1 MAGTLDKKMSQLGG
15 STKKEAIQS
24 NGALIGFAGQNNF
37 TIKVDDLTDVY
48 FGDLSTSWEDIARA
62 QAAGKLVFLRFEIP
76 TLFATSVGPLKQT
89 IPTLEKLNEMI
100 WQIFSIVKEEFI
112 EKLPDI
118 NETLRSSG
126 YDEWTEAD
134 IDALFDGTMPKEK
147 FNEYREAD
155 GQEPVDDEEYAEYL
169 SVNMRQF
176 VTMDQ
181 YIGMM
186 AEGPLTSQI
195 DVDVDIP
202 ISIEE
207 MGIRIGIGLRYRADM
222 PFVTPTYIAMGMP
235 YIICAKVG
243 DGELL
248 DTVNGLGGSIFAG
261 SSALFEVVIGLDV
274 DFKDDGDPEG
284 VVLDLGGEV
293 TNMVIDSE
301 LIGETAGEVSSVG
314 FNGDLTGILANVINL
329 NAILEIINDVK
340 ITVSAE
346 LTFNAVLRLL
356 RNGWEIN
363 FVTTDGNE
371 TVMIPGRVGFYGYA
385 IEFSDLTPANNA
397 YLRCPYILV
406 GCEYDGTIQVFESPK
421 KFIRQ
426 AIELKED
433 MLFDDLFA
441 AAENGCAGVL
451 FEDYLQRGDGPRSI
465 WFELTPTEFSGTEA
479 VLVEYQEYFGKQQAV
494 GIPVEIEEDVY
505 GVEFI
510 PLGATPTSVMVDID
524 WFDGEDLAG
533 AKADSAYWYYKEG
546 FERIFDRHGKEIL
559 NVDLIYDING
569 EVASGNEAYVVRY
582 YSGDGAVNFSRDTIS
597 NTGGVAY
604 DGDYFAYHDNEIV
617 IDAEGINPGSSDDL
631 DVSGVSFEYFDE
643 NENGWI
649 EDSVLGLLELVESGF
664 TDISLDLG
672 NRRLH
677 FCGLDAGGGY
687 TPRLLFS
694 AVYNG
699 VLYSAHI
706 AINYNNGVHEG
717 LISVH
722 HPVRL
727 EKAWTSYTS
736 EPDAASYTLDCMHK
750 AMYNVAL
757 DNGTTT
763 ALTVAAPAA
772 YSGAL
777 ADELDKPIH
786 QDEPVQAKCVITKD
800 STAGNT
806 TLGITGVTVG
816 AGPYTLEPSKKYVL
830 DIFGPVAELHEVQ

>member
-15 STKKEAIQS
+15 LTKKEAIQS
-24 NGALIGFAGQNNF
+24 NGALIGFAGQDNF

-112 EKLPDI
+112 ERLPDI

-134 IDALFDGTMPKEK
+134 VDALFDGTMSKEK

-181 YIGMM
+181 YIGGM

-235 YIICAKVG
+235 YIICAKIG

-314 FNGDLTGILANVINL
+314 FSGDLTGILANVINL
-329 NAILEIINDVK
+329 NTILEIINDVK

-406 GCEYDGTIQVFESPK
+406 GCESDGTIQVFESPK

-426 AIELKED
+426 AIEFKED

-451 FEDYLQRGDGPRSI
+451 FEDYFESQSI
-465 WFELTPTEFSGTEA
+465 WLELTPTEFLETEA
-479 VLVEYQEYFGKQQAV
+479 VLVEIQEVFGKQQVV
-494 GIPVEIEEDVY
+494 GIPVEIEEDIY

-510 PLGATPTSVMVDID
+510 PLGLTPTSVVVDL
-524 WFDGEDLAG
+524 WQFNGEPQAG
-533 AKADSAYWYYKEG
+533 AKALAAFAFYKENG
-546 FERIFDRHGKEIL
+546 FMKVISEDDYEIIDVSRVYDENEGYL
-559 NVDLIYDING
+559 ENEVMVSFRRSDADYECFGIYSLSENEGYCQG
-569 EVASGNEAYVVRY
+569 EYELE
-582 YSGDGAVNFSRDTIS
+582 YSRV
-597 NTGGVAY
+597 
-604 DGDYFAYHDNEIV
+604 IV
-617 IDAEGINPGSSDDL
+617 IDANGINPGSSGALYL
-631 DVSGVSFEYFDE
+631 DNLVSFDYFDE
-643 NENGWI
+643 NEDDWI
-649 EDSVLGLLELVESGF
+649 EDSVLGLHELVESGF

-672 NRRLH
+672 NRMLH

>member
-1 MAGTLDKKMSQLGG
+1 MAGTLDKKMSQLG
-15 STKKEAIQS
+15 SLTKKEAIQS
-24 NGALIGFAGQNNF
+24 NGALIGFAGQGNF

-100 WQIFSIVKEEFI
+100 WQIFSIVKEELI

-186 AEGPLTSQI
+186 AENPLTSQI

-243 DGELL
+243 EGELL

-314 FNGDLTGILANVINL
+314 FSGDLTGILANVINL
-329 NAILEIINDVK
+329 NTILEIINDVK

-363 FVTTDGNE
+363 FVTTDGN
-371 TVMIPGRVGFYGYA
+371 MIPGRVGFYGYA

-406 GCEYDGTIQVFESPK
+406 DCEYDGTIQVFESPK

-426 AIELKED
+426 AIEFKED

-441 AAENGCAGVL
+441 AAENGCAGVV
-451 FEDYLQRGDGPRSI
+451 FDGPQSI
-465 WFELTPTEFSGTEA
+465 WLELTPTEFLGNEA
-479 VLVEYQEYFGKQQAV
+479 VLVEYQEDFGKSQVV

-510 PLGATPTSVMVDID
+510 QLGATPTSVVVDL
-524 WFDGEDLAG
+524 WQFNGEPQAG
-533 AKADSAYWYYKEG
+533 AKALSVFAFYKRSDFIKVIDDEG
-546 FERIFDRHGKEIL
+546 YEITDVRQVYDENDGYL
-559 NVDLIYDING
+559 ENDVFVDGWRSDGEYEYIYTYAVTENG
-569 EVASGNEAYVVRY
+569 VDYQGEYDLE
-582 YSGDGAVNFSRDTIS
+582 YSR
-597 NTGGVAY
+597 
-604 DGDYFAYHDNEIV
+604 EIV
-617 IDAEGINPGSSDDL
+617 IDANGINTGSSDDL
-631 DVSGVSFEYFDE
+631 DVSGVRLEYFDE
-643 NENGWI
+643 NENDWI

-722 HPVRL
+722 HPVWL
-727 EKAWTSYTS
+727 ENAWTSYTS